1 MKKVI
6 CVLGCLCVLSGIL
19 ALGVSIYKNKKT
31 EDDLSSKYR
40 EEGWGMG
47 EYDAYLVR
55 DKYPTDILWIGPW
68 EEYEWELSVRFAET
82 VDRETL
88 TIRDDFQHMYI
99 VINDLDGSVTL
110 TEDDY
115 RLISSYVKSDSRYH
129 FLYLGKEKLP
139 QICEYGFGDKDMITE
154 IDYSLGLYHC
164 NERLISSWGVYTQ
177 NEIDYEGC
185 ICEYVIAGLAG
196 LLPQE

>member
-19 ALGVSIYKNKKT
+19 ALGVSIYKNKET
-31 EDDLSSKYR
+31 EDDSSSKYR
-40 EEGWGMG
+40 EEGWGLG

-88 TIRDDFQHMYI
+88 AMRAGFQYMYI
-99 VINDLDGSVTL
+99 VANIQGRR
-110 TEDDY
+110 E
-115 RLISSYVKSDSRYH
+115 SSLCFEQRI
-129 FLYLGKEKLP
+129 FQRPIGFLGK
-139 QICEYGFGDKDMITE
+139 T
-154 IDYSLGLYHC
+154 GL
-164 NERLISSWGVYTQ
+164 T
-177 NEIDYEGC
+177 
-185 ICEYVIAGLAG
+185 
-196 LLPQE
+196 P